1 MTNMTLAL
9 PEELHAIM
17 RKHKTVK
24 WSEVARSALWE
35 QARQIDLLDQDA
47 VVKRRLAELKREPK
61 LARSEKDL
69 DAYLKRRGA

>member
-9 PEELHAIM
+9 PEDLHAIM

-47 VVKRRLAELKREPK
+47 VVKRRLAELKRNPK
-61 LARSEKDL
+61 LARSEKNL